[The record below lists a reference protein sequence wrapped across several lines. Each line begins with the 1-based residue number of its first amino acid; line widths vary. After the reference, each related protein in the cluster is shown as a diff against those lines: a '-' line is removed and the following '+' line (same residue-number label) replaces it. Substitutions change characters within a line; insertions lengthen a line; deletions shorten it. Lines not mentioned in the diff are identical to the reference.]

1 MTNSIEHGVG
11 KATDGIQQRLT
22 DYACGLNYESLPPE
36 AVHAAK
42 VRIIDTLGALIG
54 GFFGESCRI
63 TRRLAAQMPNPDGA
77 TVIGTRMKTTP
88 DMAAYTN
95 AVAACHADVT
105 DSYHWPGSSHGHP
118 SNLLTPVLAAAEH
131 AQASGGELIASI
143 VLAYEVYL
151 RFSDAV
157 HAPAFDNTN
166 FACIGTAVA
175 AGKLLGLA
183 PEQLAHCVS
192 MAVVP
197 NIILKQAKTG
207 MFYTVRAG
215 QAGRAGVFAALLARA
230 GMEGPHLPFEG
241 KAGWCEHVA
250 RKRFALDTWGGN
262 GTRFKILDTQIKNR
276 PAVGNM
282 ISSILAAEK
291 VAPISIKDVKQIS
304 VEVFDYAKEEYEA
317 SGKNPQSRESAYY
330 SIPYLVAATLL
341 EGTVTLRTYNRAHL
355 SDPKLRTLMEKI
367 EVVEN
372 QEFTRAYNLQPQQHR
387 TRVTV
392 ITSGGERL
400 VGEAGGDEDDLS
412 APRSDTQIEE
422 KFRGLTEDVLGAKQ
436 VNSILDRLWHLDEMK
451 NVAEIPPAFALDCPT
466 PSRS

>member
-1 MTNSIEHGVG
+1 MNICIEGSFAVSQGMNKGVDQG
-11 KATDGIQQRLT
+11 VVRGVDGIQQRLT
-22 DYACGLNYESLPPE
+22 DYACGLDYANLPAE
-36 AVHAAK
+36 AIHAAK

-63 TRRLAAQMPNPDGA
+63 ARKLAEQMPHAQGA
-77 TVIGTRMKTTP
+77 TVIGTRIKTTP
-88 DMAAYTN
+88 DMAAYAN

-131 AQASGGELIASI
+131 AQSSGRELIAAI

-166 FACIGTAVA
+166 FACIDTAVS
-175 AGKLLGLA
+175 AGKLLRLT
-183 PEQLAHCVS
+183 PEQLSHCI
-192 MAVVP
+192 ALAAVP

-241 KAGWCEHVA
+241 TAGWCDHVA
-250 RKRFALDTWGGN
+250 RQRFVLDTWGGAS
-262 GTRFKILDTQIKNR
+262 TRFKILDTQIKNR

-291 VAPISIKDVKQIS
+291 VAPLNIDDVQRVI
-304 VEVFDYAKEEYEA
+304 VEVFHYAKEEYEA
-317 SGKNPQSRESAYY
+317 SGKNLQSRESAHY
-330 SIPYLVAATLL
+330 SIPYLVAATLR
-341 EGTVTLRTYNRAHL
+341 EGTVTLRT
-355 SDPKLRTLMEKI
+355 
-367 EVVEN
+367 
-372 QEFTRAYNLQPQQHR
+372 
-387 TRVTV
+387 
-392 ITSGGERL
+392 
-400 VGEAGGDEDDLS
+400 
-412 APRSDTQIEE
+412 
-422 KFRGLTEDVLGAKQ
+422 
-436 VNSILDRLWHLDEMK
+436 
-451 NVAEIPPAFALDCPT
+451 
-466 PSRS
+466 